1 MERSTREDTRVSS
14 LNNDSIDTT
23 EELVSRVK
31 QNGEKII
38 NRTLGYVKY
47 EDSEKIAEM
56 SVDNES

>member
-14 LNNDSIDTT
+14 LNNDSVDTT
-23 EELVSRVK
+23 DALVSRVK

-38 NRTLGYVKY
+38 NRTLEYVKY